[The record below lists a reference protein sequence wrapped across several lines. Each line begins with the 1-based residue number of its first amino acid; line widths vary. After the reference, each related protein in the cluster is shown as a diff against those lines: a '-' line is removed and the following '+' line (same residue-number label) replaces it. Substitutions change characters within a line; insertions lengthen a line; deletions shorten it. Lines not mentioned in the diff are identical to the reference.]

1 MARHVIINA
10 CHLGDRPTG
19 IGIYALEL
27 LREWALRPAGFSFT
41 VYFHETAK
49 PLLGG
54 FASEHFSPRAVSARW
69 FPKNA
74 NFRRLLFSNLLA
86 AAERQA
92 VVFHASQFEASFTGA
107 RQVVTVHDLIPL
119 ETLTTRLQRFYF
131 RHVLPQSI
139 ARSAAVI
146 VPSQAT
152 ADALQRRYRT
162 PASKIRVIPHG
173 VRAFAADAP
182 PPKPVRPY
190 ILFAGRLTPYRNL
203 DRLVSAFLSIRD
215 RVEHDLVIAGQ
226 ASPGFSLPAPHPR
239 VRLTGFV
246 DDQTLGALYRGA
258 SLFVFP
264 SHAEGFGF
272 PPLEAMLCGTPVIT
286 SRDASLPEVCGS
298 AAWFVDPHSA
308 DSIGEGI
315 LRVLL
320 DQRLQVQLRDAGKRR
335 ASELTWRASAQRHL
349 QVFAE
354 IGSETT
360 TGRTA

>member
-1 MARHVIINA
+1 LYRPIIINA
-10 CHLGDRPTG
+10 CHLGARPTG

-27 LREWALRPAGFSFT
+27 LREWAVRPGGFRFT
-41 VYFHETAK
+41 VYVHETAK
-49 PLLGG
+49 PLIDG

-74 NFRRLLFSNLLA
+74 NFRRFLFANLLA
-86 AAERQA
+86 AAERKA
-92 VVFHASQFEASFTGA
+92 VVFHASQFEAAFTGA
-107 RQVVTVHDLIPL
+107 RQIVTIHDLIPL
-119 ETLTTRLQRFYF
+119 QTLTTRLQRFYY
-131 RHVLPQSI
+131 RNVLPRSL

-146 VPSQAT
+146 APSQAT
-152 ADALQRRYRT
+152 ADALQRSYRT

-173 VRAFAADAP
+173 VRAFSTDAQP
-182 PPKPVRPY
+182 IKPVRPY

-215 RVEHDLVIAGQ
+215 RVEHDLVIAGE
-226 ASPGFSLPAPHPR
+226 ATPGFRLSAPDPR
-239 VRLTGFV
+239 IRLTGFV
-246 DDQTLGALYRGA
+246 DDEMLGALYRGA

-286 SRDASLPEVCGS
+286 SREASLPEVCGS

-320 DQRLQVQLRDAGKRR
+320 DQRLQAQLRDAGKRR
-335 ASELTWRASAQRHL
+335 ASELTWRASAERHL

-360 TGRTA
+360 GRTV